1 MLQEKCHVMTKSKIM
16 IKSRK
21 SRKQCRISWVFLQEL
36 GTNNLK
42 VIDTNNLKVIGKGKV
57 G

>member
-1 MLQEKCHVMTKSKIM
+1 M